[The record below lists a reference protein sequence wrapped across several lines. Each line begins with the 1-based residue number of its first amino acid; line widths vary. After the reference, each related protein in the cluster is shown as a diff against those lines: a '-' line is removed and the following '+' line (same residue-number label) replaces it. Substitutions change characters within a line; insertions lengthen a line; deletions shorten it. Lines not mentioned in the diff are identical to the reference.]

1 VGLPILS
8 SLAFHSHPEKSR
20 VGAAGASLPGRA
32 IYPARRRAA
41 LSWDKKSHQGQLKG
55 NTQGCSNETAEV
67 APDIPQ
73 PAFIVARR
81 VALIEGIKKYT
92 SALT

>member
-1 VGLPILS
+1 VGQ
-8 SLAFHSHPEKSR
+8 
-20 VGAAGASLPGRA
+20 
-32 IYPARRRAA
+32 
-41 LSWDKKSHQGQLKG
+41 KSHQGQLKG
-55 NTQGCSNETAEV
+55 NTQGCSDETAEV

-92 SALT
+92 PALT